1 MLYEDYATTDP
12 ATIVKLSLLINNP
25 SSMTTESGT
34 THESPFILSS
44 KACNVSIETRA
55 AGASNS
61 ESSSNE
67 DTQVCQGCSS
77 IRRCISCA
85 KGLSK
90 KFLALC
96 VNTGRFHAT
105 LGEIDV
111 TNICQDSETFRT
123 IKDRYLEVRGFRA
136 RARRLF
142 LFQPRS
148 VHFVKVSVFNIL
160 LQLRWRYL
168 MIG

>member
-34 THESPFILSS
+34 PHESPLIMSS
-44 KACNVSIETRA
+44 KAHDVSIETRA
-55 AGASNS
+55 TGVSNS

-67 DTQVCQGCSS
+67 DTQVCPGCSS
-77 IRRCISCA
+77 MRRCLSCT

-96 VNTGRFHAT
+96 VNTGQFHTT

-111 TNICQDSETFRT
+111 TSICRDSETFRT

-142 LFQPRS
+142 LFQPHS
-148 VHFVKVSVFNIL
+148 VHFVKVSFSNAL
-160 LQLRWRYL
+160 LRLRWRYL